1 MISSNNTDEGTK
13 AVQLKMTDTDTKDTI
28 LNKRL
33 GDIDSWIM
41 IPNWLDERGK
51 GEITEFKR

>member
-1 MISSNNTDEGTK
+1 M
-13 AVQLKMTDTDTKDTI
+13 QLKMTDTDTKDTI